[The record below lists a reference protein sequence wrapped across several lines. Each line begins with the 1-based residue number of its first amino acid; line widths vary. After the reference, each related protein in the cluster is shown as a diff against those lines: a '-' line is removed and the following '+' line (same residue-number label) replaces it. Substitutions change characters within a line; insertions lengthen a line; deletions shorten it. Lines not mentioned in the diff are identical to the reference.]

1 VATTPEASRNGEPHS
16 FFIAGTDTGV
26 GKTRV
31 TTGLLAAGRAAGL
44 KVAGMKPVAA
54 GADQHD
60 GYLIN
65 ADAAMIADVTG
76 QDTPYDLLN
85 PYCLPDAVSPHIAAQ
100 RAHRHIDIR
109 VIVAGARRIAAG
121 HQLFLIEGAGGWYA
135 PISERESMADVAR
148 ALAAP
153 VLLIVGLKLGCLN
166 HARLTLEAI
175 RESGCRFAGWAG
187 SRIDP
192 DFAALEENCAT
203 LEQLLDAPAIAIL
216 PHQSDR
222 SADARELSRALPRL
236 LALRP

>member
-1 VATTPEASRNGEPHS
+1 VETTPEAGRDGNCSS
-16 FFIAGTDTGV
+16 YFVAGTDTGV

-44 KVAGMKPVAA
+44 RVAGMKPVAA
-54 GADQHD
+54 GAELHD
-60 GYLIN
+60 GRMIN

-76 QDTPYDLLN
+76 QNTPCELLN
-85 PYCLPDAVSPHIAAQ
+85 PYCLPDAVSPHIAAR
-100 RAHRHIDIR
+100 RANRHIDIR

-121 HQLFLIEGAGGWYA
+121 NELFLIEGAGGWYA

-148 ALAAP
+148 ALELP

-187 SRIDP
+187 SQIDP
-192 DFAALEENCAT
+192 GFAALAENCAT
-203 LEQLLDAPAIAIL
+203 LEQLLEAPPLAVL
-216 PHQSDR
+216 PYQADS
-222 SADARELSRALPRL
+222 SGDARQLSGALPRL
-236 LALRP
+236 LARKR